1 MNAEMI
7 YGLVTGIFFGFLL
20 QRGRV
25 VRYDKQIGALRF
37 QDMTIVKFMMSAI
50 IVGMVGIH
58 FLDIFGLVRL
68 LYKPVVLGEN
78 IAGGL
83 LFGLGWGLL
92 GYCPGTQGGA
102 LGEGRWD
109 ALWGILGMIT
119 GAGLY
124 AETYPL
130 LMKNFLGWGS
140 FGYLTIPGLLG
151 VNRWFVILVFTGGV
165 LVMFR
170 WFEKKGL

>member
-1 MNAEMI
+1 MNMLI
-7 YGLVTGIFFGFLL
+7 MGLLTGMLFGFLL
-20 QRGRV
+20 QKARV

-37 QDMTIVKFMMSAI
+37 QDMTIVKFMFSAI

-58 FLDIFGLVRL
+58 FLDLFGLVQL

-78 IAGGL
+78 ITGGL

-109 ALWGILGMIT
+109 ALWGILGMLV

-124 AETYPL
+124 AETYPF
-130 LMKNFLGWGS
+130 LMKNILNWGN
-140 FGYLTIPGLLG
+140 FGYLTIPQLIG
-151 VNRWFVILVFTGGV
+151 VNRWIVIIIFVAGV
-165 LVMFR
+165 LTLFR

>member
-1 MNAEMI
+1 MNMLI
-7 YGLVTGIFFGFLL
+7 MGLLTGMLFGFLL
-20 QRGRV
+20 QKARV

-37 QDMTIVKFMMSAI
+37 QDMTIVKFMFSAI

-58 FLDIFGLVRL
+58 FLDLFGLVRL

-78 IAGGL
+78 ITGGL

-109 ALWGILGMIT
+109 ALWGILGMIV

-124 AETYPL
+124 AETYPF
-130 LMKNFLGWGS
+130 LMKNILNWGN
-140 FGYLTIPGLLG
+140 FGYLTIPQLFG
-151 VNRWFVILVFTGGV
+151 VNRWIVIIAFVAGV
-165 LVMFR
+165 LALFR

>member
-1 MNAEMI
+1 MNMI
-7 YGLVTGIFFGFLL
+7 IMGLLTGISFGFLL
-20 QRGRV
+20 QKARV

-37 QDMTIVKFMMSAI
+37 QDMTIVKFMLSAI

-58 FLDIFGLVRL
+58 FFDVFGLVRL

-78 IAGGL
+78 ITGGL

-109 ALWGILGMIT
+109 ALWGILGMIL

-124 AETYPL
+124 AETYPF
-130 LMKNFLGWGS
+130 LMKNVLNWGNY
-140 FGYLTIPGLLG
+140 GYLSIPQLIG
-151 VNRWFVILVFTGGV
+151 VNRWLVILVFVAGSLG
-165 LVMFR
+165 LFR

>member
-1 MNAEMI
+1 MNAQMI
-7 YGLVTGIFFGFLL
+7 YGLITGIFFGFLL
-20 QRGRV
+20 QKGRV
-25 VRYDKQIGALRF
+25 VRYDKQIAALRF
-37 QDMTIVKFMMSAI
+37 QDMTIIKFMMSAI

-58 FLDIFGLVRL
+58 FFEIFGLVQL
-68 LYKPVVLGEN
+68 LFKPIVLGEN

-109 ALWGILGMIT
+109 SLWGILGMIV
-119 GAGLY
+119 GGGLY
-124 AETYPL
+124 AETYPF
-130 LMKNFLGWGS
+130 LMENILGWGNL
-140 FGYLTIPGLLG
+140 GYLTLPQIVG
-151 VNRWFVILVFTGGV
+151 VNRWLVIVVFVVGIIT
-165 LVMFR
+165 MFR

>member
-1 MNAEMI
+1 MNMLI
-7 YGLVTGIFFGFLL
+7 MGLLTGMLFGFLL
-20 QRGRV
+20 QKARV

-37 QDMTIVKFMMSAI
+37 QDMTIVKFMFSAI

-58 FLDIFGLVRL
+58 FLDLFGLVRL

-78 IAGGL
+78 ITGGL

-109 ALWGILGMIT
+109 ALWGILGMIV

-124 AETYPL
+124 AETYPF
-130 LMKNFLGWGS
+130 LMKNILNWGN
-140 FGYLTIPGLLG
+140 FGYLTIPQLFG
-151 VNRWFVILVFTGGV
+151 VNRWIVIIVFVAGV
-165 LVMFR
+165 LALFR

>member
-1 MNAEMI
+1 MSAELI
-7 YGLVTGIFFGFLL
+7 YGLITGMFFGFLL
-20 QRGRV
+20 QRARV

-50 IVGMVGIH
+50 IVSMVGIH
-58 FLDIFGLVRL
+58 FFEIFGLVSPMF
-68 LYKPVVLGEN
+68 KPVVLGEN
-78 IAGGL
+78 IAGGF

-109 ALWGILGMIT
+109 ALWGVLGMIV

-124 AETYPL
+124 AETYPF
-130 LMKNFLGWGS
+130 LMKRVLGWGY
-140 FGYLTIPGLLG
+140 FGPLTIPDLIG
-151 VNRWFVILVFTGGV
+151 VNRWLVIAVFIIGV
-165 LVMFR
+165 IAMFR

>member
-7 YGLVTGIFFGFLL
+7 YGLITGMFFGFLL
-20 QRGRV
+20 QKARV
-25 VRYDKQIGALRF
+25 VRYDKQIAALRF

-58 FLDIFGLVRL
+58 FFEMFGLVSL
-68 LYKPVVLGEN
+68 LFKPVVLSEN
-78 IAGGL
+78 IGGGI

-109 ALWGILGMIT
+109 SLWGILGMIV

-124 AETYPL
+124 AETYPFL
-130 LMKNFLGWGS
+130 VENVLGWENL
-140 FGYLTIPGLLG
+140 GYLTLPQLIG
-151 VNRWFVILVFTGGV
+151 VNRWLVIIVFVTGILA
-165 LVMFR
+165 MFR
-170 WFEKKGL
+170 WFEKKGW

>member
-1 MNAEMI
+1 MNMLI
-7 YGLVTGIFFGFLL
+7 MGLLTGMLFGFLL
-20 QRGRV
+20 QKARV

-37 QDMTIVKFMMSAI
+37 QDMTIVKFMFSAI

-58 FLDIFGLVRL
+58 FLDLFGLVRL

-78 IAGGL
+78 ITGGL

-109 ALWGILGMIT
+109 ALWGILGMIV

-124 AETYPL
+124 AETYPF
-130 LMKNFLGWGS
+130 LMKNILNWGN
-140 FGYLTIPGLLG
+140 FGYLTIPQLFG
-151 VNRWFVILVFTGGV
+151 VNRWIVIIVFIAGV
-165 LVMFR
+165 LALFR